1 MLFYFIFI
9 IIILVVLTYLKSPH
23 FKGKMGEL
31 MVAVHVDKALGDE
44 YILLNN
50 CTIPDQEQGTTQIDH
65 ILISPYG
72 VFIIETKNYT
82 GWIFGSAR
90 QKQWTQKIYKKSY
103 KFQNPLHQ
111 NYKHMKVL
119 EMILS
124 DILEPKYL
132 HSVIVFTP
140 RSEFKTE
147 MPENVFRGKA
157 WINYV
162 KSFNEEVISSM
173 KQKRIHYRIE
183 KEILESSWKT
193 DRQHIEYL
201 KQKSKNNKHLN

>member
-9 IIILVVLTYLKSPH
+9 IIILAVLTYLKSPY

-82 GWIFGSAR
+82 G
-90 QKQWTQKIYKKSY
+90 
-103 KFQNPLHQ
+103 
-111 NYKHMKVL
+111 
-119 EMILS
+119 
-124 DILEPKYL
+124 
-132 HSVIVFTP
+132 
-140 RSEFKTE
+140 
-147 MPENVFRGKA
+147 
-157 WINYV
+157 
-162 KSFNEEVISSM
+162 
-173 KQKRIHYRIE
+173 
-183 KEILESSWKT
+183 
-193 DRQHIEYL
+193 
-201 KQKSKNNKHLN
+201 